1 MYLIAF
7 QPKTPEKKR
16 RELFDDVGFEQSNSF
31 EELEASGS
39 SQSPLYPH
47 STFEELEASGSSQS
61 PLHPHSSFEELEAS
75 STTLHGSPETLAHSS
90 PLQPLSHSKLIP
102 ITP

>member
-7 QPKTPEKKR
+7 QPKTPGKKGR
-16 RELFDDVGFEQSNSF
+16 KSNSF

-39 SQSPLYPH
+39 SETTFHLHSP
-47 STFEELEASGSSQS
+47 FEELEASGSSETTFHPQS
-61 PLHPHSSFEELEAS
+61 PFEELEASGSS